1 MSSCFIQ
8 ESYVELLHPR
18 VVNLL
23 DALGANAVHLAE
35 PLTVLLDDV
44 ESVHAEL
51 GDDEL
56 GELWTDTLDESAAE
70 VFLQSEE
77 RGRHGF
83 LIGHNN
89 ELATVLPVNLPLPVG
104 DKHGAY
110 GHIEHV
116 ADQGD
121 EVVIPLHPR
130 NFIMML
136 QKYGNYWAY
145 GRNIASLSLNTLY
158 YICH

>member
-1 MSSCFIQ
+1 M
-8 ESYVELLHPR
+8 
-18 VVNLL
+18 NLL

-121 EVVIPLHPR
+121 EVVIPLHPC
-130 NFIMML
+130 L
-136 QKYGNYWAY
+136 QY
-145 GRNIASLSLNTLY
+145 RIAILAILIRNTLY
-158 YICH
+158 DRT